1 MEIEVSST
9 WAENNKEMAGKAV
22 YLLCLVFVPF
32 VMLTLLV
39 TGLAGSDHGA
49 ENVEKKFWAL
59 DNIVEIQSESEKRE
73 GESFQFLTKANYVG

>member
-1 MEIEVSST
+1 
-9 WAENNKEMAGKAV
+9 MAGKAV

-49 ENVEKKFWAL
+49 EKVEKKFWAL